1 MISDPQKE
9 EDKESRA
16 ERDDESADLLRRID
30 IALKALTIDELR
42 SLVVEIES
50 ETVKPS

>member
-1 MISDPQKE
+1 MICDPRKE
-9 EDKESRA
+9 DQEGRA
-16 ERDDESADLLRRID
+16 EHGDKSADLLRRID

-42 SLVVEIES
+42 SLGVEIES